1 MSKVVKGKIVNRT
14 EIAAIY
20 GHALTTIDGW
30 VTAGCPVESG
40 GGRGKPKLFNTAKVA
55 AWREAVLREQLTG
68 NLDVNEE
75 QLKRRRMI
83 AETERAELE
92 LAKARGEVAP
102 IEQIERAS
110 AKVFSEIKVR
120 MLQLPS
126 RLAPQLVGA
135 TSNQRNIRRIVKR
148 EVEDVLESM
157 SSVDLLEADD
167 LVDDD
172 GDDG

>member
-92 LAKARGEVAP
+92 LAKARGEV
-102 IEQIERAS
+102 RADVEEFEAAYFFMS
-110 AKVFSEIKVR
+110 AYVFALISW
-120 MLQLPS
+120 LTAGATT
-126 RLAPQLVGA
+126 APQL
-135 TSNQRNIRRIVKR
+135 IMLRREL
-148 EVEDVLESM
+148 EV
-157 SSVDLLEADD
+157 
-167 LVDDD
+167 LVA
-172 GDDG
+172 GLASPPQTEGGTT